1 VSLLLRMLAGSAF
14 HAEGL
19 ATEKARSPSFVR
31 VLGTAYR
38 TDYSTTSVRD
48 DRLIWRQAEL
58 VD

>member
-1 VSLLLRMLAGSAF
+1 MLAGSAF

-38 TDYSTTSVRD
+38 TDCLTTSVRD